1 MDRKPYPR
9 SFRTLDNTGF
19 GANPEAE
26 GPRLINKDGSVHLRK
41 TGIPFL
47 SRLSL
52 YHSLLRMSRIRFL
65 LLVAAF
71 YTCANLLFA
80 SIYFLIGVG
89 HLTGT
94 EHATT
99 VAQRFLEAFFFSSQS
114 LTTVGYGHVAPV
126 GPLANLIAAT
136 ESLVGI
142 MLFALVT
149 GMFYARFSRPR
160 AYLAFSDNMLVAP
173 FRSGRA
179 LMIRVASSKNNH
191 LTDLEGQVTAA
202 LHLDDSGKTTTK
214 FFPLRLDISKI
225 GSLALNWTL
234 VHPLDEE
241 SPMYGYT
248 EAEFRNSRIE
258 LIVTI
263 KAFDDHYSNTVQ
275 QRTSYT
281 FSDLVYGAK
290 FAPMYSRGA
299 GSAGTVLALDRINA
313 YETVSLPDPESVPA
327 AHPSFVSAKT

>member
-1 MDRKPYPR
+1 MDSKTYPR
-9 SFRTLDNTGF
+9 SLRTLDNTGF
-19 GANPEAE
+19 GANSEAE
-26 GPRLINKDGSVHLRK
+26 GTRLINKDGSAHLRK
-41 TGIPFL
+41 TGVPFL
-47 SRLSL
+47 HRFSL
-52 YHSLLRMSRIRFL
+52 YHSLLRMSRIKFL
-65 LLVAAF
+65 VSVATF
-71 YTCANLLFA
+71 YTCANLVFA
-80 SIYFLIGVG
+80 SIYFTIGVK

-94 EHATT
+94 EHAKTT
-99 VAQRFLEAFFFSSQS
+99 VDRFLEAFFFSSQS

-160 AYLAFSDNMLVAP
+160 AYLVFSDNMVVAP
-173 FRSGRA
+173 FRGGRA

-191 LTDLEGQVTAA
+191 LTDLEGAVTAA
-202 LHLDDSGKTTTK
+202 LHIDDGGKTTTK
-214 FFPLRLDISKI
+214 FFPVRLDISRI

-234 VHPLDEE
+234 VHPLDQE

-248 EAEFRNSRIE
+248 EADFSNSRIE

-275 QRTSYT
+275 QRTSYIVA
-281 FSDLVYGAK
+281 DLVYGAK
-290 FAPMYSRGA
+290 FSPMYSRSEGGA
-299 GSAGTVLALDRINA
+299 QTVLALDKINA
-313 YETVSLPDPESVPA
+313 YETVSLPEPDSVPA
-327 AHPSFVSAKT
+327 SHPSFVSAKA